1 MSINST
7 LRREGIEIINPLST
21 LEINKI
27 ASKIAEKLCSTFP
40 EHNLNQSDLFISI
53 SRLNMY
59 IAKMPN
65 DMAVAKYF
73 YKNNSIYF
81 SENMDFDD
89 LNTLAV
95 HECIHFLQAVKDK
108 RGKVT
113 KLGLYN
119 LQGKTS
125 GMALN
130 EAAVQYMASKANQNE
145 TDNVRYY
152 NMNLTTES
160 PDYYPLETAIIR
172 QLAYFTGTYPLFHSV
187 LYSNDVFKNTF
198 IAKSNAKAYNIIE
211 SNLDLLMH
219 YQEELVISM
228 NNLDYCSENDASLNK
243 IKNLSNRI
251 EALKSIIL
259 KLTLEI
265 QNTIIDNCFNKEF
278 QYIKDQDSLNAFQ
291 SHLYNFKDL
300 LIDTEGYNFYNEF
313 YRNMMNKLEE
323 KRELVKKYGVLTFF
337 EESNKDLALFENP
350 TYGIEFFKKLF
361 NKLKLLFEEKIRVKN
376 ID

>member
-7 LRREGIEIINPLST
+7 LRREGIEIVNPLNT

-27 ASKIAEKLCSTFP
+27 ASKIAEKLCSAFP
-40 EHNLNQSDLFISI
+40 EHNLNQSDLFIAI

-59 IAKMPN
+59 IAKMPK

-81 SENMDFDD
+81 NKDMDLED
-89 LNTLAV
+89 LNTLAI
-95 HECIHFLQAVKDK
+95 HECIHFLQGVKDK
-108 RGKVT
+108 RGKLT
-113 KLGLYN
+113 KMGLYN
-119 LQGKTS
+119 LQGKSS

-130 EAAVQYMASKANQNE
+130 EAAVQYMASKANNAE
-145 TDNVRYY
+145 IDTVRYY

-160 PDYYPLETAIIR
+160 PDYYPIETAIIR
-172 QLAYFTGTYPLFHSV
+172 QLAYFTGTYPLFHSI
-187 LYSNDVFKNTF
+187 LHSNDVFKNTF
-198 IAKSNAKAYNIIE
+198 IAKSNAKTYSIIE
-211 SNLDLLMH
+211 ANLDLVMQ
-219 YQEELVISM
+219 YQEELVVSI
-228 NNLDYCSENDASLNK
+228 NNLDYCSEHNASLNK

-265 QNTIIDNCFNKEF
+265 QNTIIYNCFNKEF
-278 QYIKDQDSLNAFQ
+278 DYIKDQDSLNAFQ
-291 SHLYNFKDL
+291 AHLYNFKDL
-300 LIDTEGYNFYNEF
+300 IIDTEGYNYYNEF
-313 YRNMMNKLEE
+313 YRDMMNKLEE

-337 EESNKDLALFENP
+337 EESNKDLVLFENP

-361 NKLKLLFEEKIRVKN
+361 SKLKLLFEEKIRVKN

>member
-7 LRREGIEIINPLST
+7 LKREGIEIINPLST

-40 EHNLNQSDLFISI
+40 EHNLNQSDLFIAI

-59 IAKMPN
+59 IAKMPK

-73 YKNNSIYF
+73 YKNDSIYF
-81 SENMDFDD
+81 SQDMDLED
-89 LNTLAV
+89 LNTLAI
-95 HECIHFLQAVKDK
+95 HECIHFLQGIKDK
-108 RGKVT
+108 RGKLIR
-113 KLGLYN
+113 LGLYN
-119 LQGKTS
+119 LQGKAS

-130 EAAVQYMASKANQNE
+130 EAAVQYMASKANNAE
-145 TDNVRYY
+145 LDTVRYY

-160 PDYYPLETAIIR
+160 PDYYPIETAIIK

-187 LYSNDVFKNTF
+187 LNSNDVFKNTF
-198 IAKSNAKAYNIIE
+198 IAKSNLKTYNLIQK
-211 SNLDLLMH
+211 NLDLVMQ

-228 NNLDYCSENDASLNK
+228 NALDTYSEKEVSLNK

-251 EALKSIIL
+251 EALKAIIL

-265 QNTIIDNCFNKEF
+265 QNTIIYNCFNKEF
-278 QYIKDQDSLNAFQ
+278 DYIKDQESLNSFQ
-291 SHLYNFKDL
+291 AHLYNFKDL
-300 LIDTEGYNFYNEF
+300 LIDTEGYNYYNEF

-323 KRELVKKYGVLTFF
+323 KREMVKKYGVLTFF
-337 EESNKDLALFENP
+337 EESNQDLVLFENP
-350 TYGIEFFKKLF
+350 TYGIDFFKKLF
-361 NKLKLLFEEKIRVKN
+361 SKLSLLFEEKIREKN
-376 ID
+376 IE

>member
-7 LRREGIEIINPLST
+7 LKREGIEIIHPLST

-40 EHNLNQSDLFISI
+40 EHNLNQSELFIAI
-53 SRLNMY
+53 SRLDMY
-59 IAKMPN
+59 IAKMPK

-73 YKNNSIYF
+73 YKNDSIYF
-81 SENMDFDD
+81 SQDMDLED
-89 LNTLAV
+89 LNTLAI
-95 HECIHFLQAVKDK
+95 HECIHFLQGVKDK
-108 RGKVT
+108 RGKLI

-119 LQGKTS
+119 LQGKAS

-130 EAAVQYMASKANQNE
+130 EAAVQYMASKANNAE
-145 TDNVRYY
+145 PDTVRYY

-160 PDYYPLETAIIR
+160 PDYYPIETAIIK

-187 LYSNDVFKNTF
+187 LNSNDVFKNTF
-198 IAKSNAKAYNIIE
+198 VAKSNLKTYNLIQK
-211 SNLDLLMH
+211 NLDLVMQ

-228 NNLDYCSENDASLNK
+228 NSLDTYSEREVSLNK

-265 QNTIIDNCFNKEF
+265 QNTIIYNCFSKEF
-278 QYIKDQDSLNAFQ
+278 DYIKDQESLNSFQ
-291 SHLYNFKDL
+291 AHLYNFKDL
-300 LIDTEGYNFYNEF
+300 LIDTEGYNYYNEF
-313 YRNMMNKLEE
+313 YRNMMNRLEE
-323 KRELVKKYGVLTFF
+323 KREMVKKYGVLTFF
-337 EESNKDLALFENP
+337 EESNRDLVLFENP

-361 NKLKLLFEEKIRVKN
+361 SKLSLLFEEKIREKN

>member
-1 MSINST
+1 MSLYES
-7 LRREGIEIINPLST
+7 
-21 LEINKI
+21 
-27 ASKIAEKLCSTFP
+27 
-40 EHNLNQSDLFISI
+40 
-53 SRLNMY
+53 
-59 IAKMPN
+59 
-65 DMAVAKYF
+65 
-73 YKNNSIYF
+73 
-81 SENMDFDD
+81 
-89 LNTLAV
+89 
-95 HECIHFLQAVKDK
+95 AVK
-108 RGKVT
+108 
-113 KLGLYN
+113 
-119 LQGKTS
+119 
-125 GMALN
+125 
-130 EAAVQYMASKANQNE
+130 YMASKANQNE

>member
-65 DMAVAKYF
+65 DMAAAKYF
-73 YKNNSIYF
+73 YKNDSIYF

>member
-73 YKNNSIYF
+73 YKNDSIYF

-198 IAKSNAKAYNIIE
+198 IAKSNSKAYNIIE

>member
-1 MSINST
+1 MNINST
-7 LRREGIEIINPLST
+7 LKREGIEVINPLST

-27 ASKIAEKLCSTFP
+27 ASKIAEKLCSAFP

-65 DMAVAKYF
+65 DLAAAKYL
-73 YKNNSIYF
+73 YKNDSIYF
-81 SENMDFDD
+81 SQDMDFDD
-89 LNTLAV
+89 LNTLAI
-95 HECIHFLQAVKDK
+95 HECIHFLQALKDK
-108 RGKVT
+108 RGKT
-113 KLGLYN
+113 IRLGLYD
-119 LQGKTS
+119 LQGKS
-125 GMALN
+125 HGMALN
-130 EAAVQYMASKANQNE
+130 EAAVQYMASKANNAE
-145 TDNVRYY
+145 VDTVRYY

-160 PDYYPLETAIIR
+160 PDYYPIETAIIR

-187 LYSNDVFKNTF
+187 LFSNDVFKNTF
-198 IAKSNAKAYNIIE
+198 IAKSSPKAYNIIE
-211 SNLDLLMH
+211 SNLDLVMQ

-228 NNLDYCSENDASLNK
+228 NELDASSEIDAPLNA

-251 EALKSIIL
+251 EALKAIIL

-265 QNTIIDNCFNKEF
+265 QNTIIYHCFNREF
-278 QYIKDQDSLNAFQ
+278 DYIRDQDSLNAFQ

-300 LIDTEGYNFYNEF
+300 LIDTEGYNYYNEF
-313 YRNMMNKLEE
+313 YREMMNQLDE
-323 KRELVKKYGVLTFF
+323 KREMVKKFGVLTFF
-337 EESNKDLALFENP
+337 EESNKNLVLFENP

-361 NKLKLLFEEKIRVKN
+361 TKLRLLFEEKVRMKN

>member
-73 YKNNSIYF
+73 YKNDSIYF

-130 EAAVQYMASKANQNE
+130 EAAVQYIASKANQNE